1 MKADGGGIG
10 AGDRDR
16 PGDRAPGAVT
26 DASGPEAG
34 TPVLAARHVEA
45 IMAAAEEA
53 HSPATRRAYKASW
66 RVFRVWVRGQGLD
79 ALPAAPETVAAYLAE
94 RAGAGVSRSTMA
106 MARAAIRYHHETS
119 GLANPCDS
127 PGVRRVLRGLNRR
140 AAAEGPRARQAAG
153 LTAVGFAAIRA
164 TARLPRIGRG
174 GHRESEEEAAK
185 RGAVD
190 IALAAV
196 MRDALLRRAEAAA
209 LRWGD
214 VEFRSDG
221 SARVTIRRSKN
232 DQDGRGIIQFVGPPA
247 AEALGAIRPGEVSA
261 EARVFGLRTG
271 HSISNRLAAMAK
283 AGGPRRR
290 LQRPLAPCR
299 HGPGSRRGLH
309 RASRPHGRRPLEV
322 GTHARPLCERR
333 VRRTRRGGPVLR
345 YGGKRSGARATRQDG
360 DIRGNVEFSFEHR
373 PTTPPPK
380 LPLPPAYVRARALA
394 RPLFPL
400 RGL

>member
-26 DASGPEAG
+26 GASGPEVG

-66 RVFRVWVRGQGLD
+66 RVFRAWVRGQGLD

-94 RAGAGVSRSTMA
+94 RAGAGASRSTLA

-140 AAAEGPRARQAAG
+140 AAAEGPGVRQAAG

-174 GHRESEEEAAK
+174 GHRESEAAAAK

-190 IALAAV
+190 IALASV
-196 MRDALLRRAEAAA
+196 MRDAMLRRSEAAA

-221 SARVTIRRSKN
+221 SARVTVRRSKG
-232 DQDGRGIIQFVGPPA
+232 DQDGRGAVQFVGPPA
-247 AEALGAIRPGEVSA
+247 AEALGVIRPEEVSA

-283 AGGPRRR
+283 AAGLAGTFSGHSPRVGMA
-290 LQRPLAPCR
+290 QDLAADCIELPALMVAGR
-299 HGPGSRRGLH
+299 WKSARMPAHYASAELAGRGAVAKFYRMSREGPGNGQSGKT
-309 RASRPHGRRPLEV
+309 
-322 GTHARPLCERR
+322 GTSEG
-333 VRRTRRGGPVLR
+333 T
-345 YGGKRSGARATRQDG
+345 
-360 DIRGNVEFSFEHR
+360 
-373 PTTPPPK
+373 
-380 LPLPPAYVRARALA
+380 
-394 RPLFPL
+394 
-400 RGL
+400 

>member
-1 MKADGGGIG
+1 MKAGGGGIG

-94 RAGAGVSRSTMA
+94 RAGAGVSRSTLA

-221 SARVTIRRSKN
+221 SARITIRRSKN
-232 DQDGRGIIQFVGPPA
+232 DQDGRGIIQFAGPPA

-271 HSISNRLAAMAK
+271 RSISNRLSAMAK
-283 AGGPRRR
+283 AAGLGDGFSGHSPRVGMA
-290 LQRPLAPCR
+290 QDLAAACTELPALMVAGR
-299 HGPGSRRGLH
+299 WKSARMPAHYASAEFAGRGAVARYYGMAAKEAGHGQPGKT
-309 RASRPHGRRPLEV
+309 
-322 GTHARPLCERR
+322 GTSEG
-333 VRRTRRGGPVLR
+333 T
-345 YGGKRSGARATRQDG
+345 
-360 DIRGNVEFSFEHR
+360 
-373 PTTPPPK
+373 
-380 LPLPPAYVRARALA
+380 
-394 RPLFPL
+394 
-400 RGL
+400 

>member
-1 MKADGGGIG
+1 MKAGGGGIG

-94 RAGAGVSRSTMA
+94 RAGAGVSRSTLA

-196 MRDALLRRAEAAA
+196 MRDALLRRSEAAA

-221 SARVTIRRSKN
+221 SARITIRRSKN

-247 AEALGAIRPGEVSA
+247 AEALAAIRPGEVSA

-283 AGGPRRR
+283 AAGLAGTFSGHSPRVGMA
-290 LQRPLAPCR
+290 QDLAAACTELPALMVAGR
-299 HGPGSRRGLH
+299 WKSARMPAHYASAEFAGRGAVARYYGMAAKEAGHGQSGKT
-309 RASRPHGRRPLEV
+309 
-322 GTHARPLCERR
+322 GTSEG
-333 VRRTRRGGPVLR
+333 T
-345 YGGKRSGARATRQDG
+345 
-360 DIRGNVEFSFEHR
+360 
-373 PTTPPPK
+373 
-380 LPLPPAYVRARALA
+380 
-394 RPLFPL
+394 
-400 RGL
+400 